1 MDPALFDLARPIE
14 EGQPWPRPACPKCQ
28 TGYIGFSAPT
38 EDEGYDSASVRD
50 HPAFEPEWIS
60 GTFVVRG
67 QCENPECRQAVH
79 GMGDYRVAYSQRSN
93 GDDFEYEGVTYSSY
107 YTVTHLHPP
116 MLIMPIPKSAPD
128 EVREGV
134 LRASRVL
141 FADPGLAATALR
153 ATVELFLTSEGISA
167 TRPTGQ
173 FRNAHER
180 IKEWRDVDPDRPSVA
195 DLFFAVKW
203 LGNAGTHEDSDL
215 TTMEVLDG
223 ARVLDEAFHRLFTG
237 PDIDAQARTI
247 NAARGLRG
255 NPEQRRPIQG
265 QVRLNL

>member
-1 MDPALFDLARPIE
+1 MTVDPALSDLAKPIE
-14 EGQPWPRPACPKCQ
+14 SRQPWPRPACPNCQ
-28 TGYIGFSAPT
+28 TGYIRFSSPT
-38 EDEGYDSASVRD
+38 EDEGLESASARNHD
-50 HPAFEPEWIS
+50 AFEPEWIS

-67 QCENPECRQAVH
+67 QCENPECQQAVH
-79 GMGDYRVAYSQRSN
+79 GTGDYRVDYSQKPRR
-93 GDDFEYEGVTYSSY
+93 DDEYEYQDISYSSY

-128 EVREGV
+128 QVREGV

-153 ATVELFLTSEGISA
+153 ATVERFLTSQGISA
-167 TRPTGQ
+167 TRPNGQ

-180 IKEWRDVDPDRPSVA
+180 IGKWRDADLDRPLVA

-215 TTMEVLDG
+215 TTIEVLDG

-237 PDIDAQARTI
+237 PDIDAHAHSI
-247 NAARGLRG
+247 NAVKGPSRQL
-255 NPEQRRPIQG
+255 
-265 QVRLNL
+265 